1 MLAGIILDPQPG
13 DSVLDL
19 CAAPGGKTGHLWER
33 MLGKGNLVALEVN
46 SGRRDGI
53 LKENLG
59 RLYGQ
64 GHPIRMP
71 AIDSLDQFDPGMA
84 FGRVLIDSP
93 CLGLGLISRHPE
105 SRWDNRVR
113 KMDMMCQQ
121 QTWILDQ
128 GSRHVGESGRLLWV
142 TCSPTLD
149 ENEGVIHAWLGRNPG
164 FRIVK
169 NILVAEELMHSA
181 CDLDDGFLR
190 TRPDRFPG
198 DGFCMV
204 LLERS

>member
-1 MLAGIILDPQPG
+1 MWAG
-13 DSVLDL
+13 SST
-19 CAAPGGKTGHLWER
+19 A
-33 MLGKGNLVALEVN
+33 
-46 SGRRDGI
+46 
-53 LKENLG
+53 
-59 RLYGQ
+59 
-64 GHPIRMP
+64 
-71 AIDSLDQFDPGMA
+71 
-84 FGRVLIDSP
+84 RVLIDSP

-113 KMDMMCQQ
+113 KMDMMRQQ
-121 QTWILDQ
+121 QTRILDH

-142 TCSPTLD
+142 TCSPTLE
-149 ENEGVIHAWLGRNPG
+149 ENEGVIVTWLDRNPG

-169 NILVAEELMHSA
+169 NILVEEELMRSA